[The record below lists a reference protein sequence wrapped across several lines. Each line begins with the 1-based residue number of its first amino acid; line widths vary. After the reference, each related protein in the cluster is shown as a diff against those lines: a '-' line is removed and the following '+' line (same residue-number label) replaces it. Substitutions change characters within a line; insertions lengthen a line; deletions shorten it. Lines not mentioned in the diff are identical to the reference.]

1 MCLVMARAR
10 CSPLWM
16 AALMAAEISALLALR
31 MECRRARPRAEWTAT
46 ACILARREAKEAL
59 APRRASAAS
68 RRARRVMLASLP
80 LTSAWRAELRAMV
93 LESLFTAERRR
104 LAEWR
109 RSLAICLRI
118 LPRAMEKE
126 SAMRRMRR
134 SVAALFLAMRVR
146 SSLSCLRCCL

>member
-16 AALMAAEISALLALR
+16 APLMAAEISALLALR
-31 MECRRARPRAEWTAT
+31 MECRRARPRADLTALALTTPVSLLMRFCCLRAERTAT

-68 RRARRVMLASLP
+68 RRARR
-80 LTSAWRAELRAMV
+80 AELRAMV

-104 LAEWR
+104 LAE
-109 RSLAICLRI
+109 
-118 LPRAMEKE
+118 
-126 SAMRRMRR
+126 
-134 SVAALFLAMRVR
+134 
-146 SSLSCLRCCL
+146 